1 MRIMSQKN
9 NDVQAYEQT
18 RDHYLS
24 NAEKRLNE
32 GDYRKASELL
42 WGAVTQQLK
51 LLAALNGKVIN
62 SHREFDTFIDEVVEE
77 TGNEDFAGLYGA
89 AERLHRNFYDEVIQ
103 KRFFQGHAER
113 AIRLILMLETLVRK
127 YHKDY

>member
-1 MRIMSQKN
+1 MSQKN

>member
-1 MRIMSQKN
+1 
-9 NDVQAYEQT
+9 VQAYEQT